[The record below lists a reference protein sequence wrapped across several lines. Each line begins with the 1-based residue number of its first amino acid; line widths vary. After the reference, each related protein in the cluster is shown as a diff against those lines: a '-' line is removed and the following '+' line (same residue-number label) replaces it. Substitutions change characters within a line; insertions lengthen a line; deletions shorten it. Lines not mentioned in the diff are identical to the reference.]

1 MSETTATNS
10 AETAASLAPIVDG
23 SPPTAHK
30 SRLYWAFD
38 DAKTVAWRNLLKYVR
53 VPQLIVFSTIQ
64 PIMFVLLFRYVFG
77 GAINTGP
84 IPYVD
89 YLMPGIFVQTVLFGA
104 TSTGIGLAEDANT
117 GLLERFRSLP
127 MARSAVLTGRTLAD
141 VVRNFL
147 VVILMVVVG
156 YLVGFR
162 FHGTIAES
170 TLAILL
176 VVLFGYAFSWVA
188 ALIGLRAST
197 PEAAQAATFPVL
209 FPLVFASSAF
219 VPTATMPT
227 WLQAFA
233 NNQPVSIVINAS
245 RQLVLGGY
253 IEDNRLYV
261 GVNWFDVGLAVL
273 WMIGITAVFAPL
285 AVRAYR
291 KKVS

>member
-1 MSETTATNS
+1 MSETTATNNLTRDVLS
-10 AETAASLAPIVDG
+10 PIVDG
-23 SPPTAHK
+23 PPRTAHK
-30 SRLYWAFD
+30 SKLYWAFD
-38 DAKTVAWRNLLKYVR
+38 DAKTVGWRNLLKYVR
-53 VPQLIVFSTIQ
+53 VPQLVVFSTIQ

-89 YLMPGIFVQTVLFGA
+89 YLMPGIFVQTVLFGSV
-104 TSTGIGLAEDANT
+104 STGIGLAEDANT

-141 VVRNFL
+141 LARNIL
-147 VVILMVVVG
+147 VVILMIVVG

-162 FHGTIAES
+162 FHGNLFES
-170 TLAILL
+170 LLSIVL
-176 VVLFGYAFSWVA
+176 VVLFGYSFSWVA
-188 ALIGLRAST
+188 AIVGLRAST
-197 PEAAQAATFPVL
+197 PEAAQAAIFPII

-219 VPTATMPT
+219 VPTSTMPP
-227 WLQAFA
+227 WLEWFA
-233 NNQPVSIVINAS
+233 NHQPVSVVINAS

-253 IEDNRLYV
+253 IQDNQYV
-261 GVNWFDVGLAVL
+261 KGVNWSDVGLALAWTV
-273 WMIGITAVFAPL
+273 GITAVFAPL

>member
-1 MSETTATNS
+1 MSELTATDNV
-10 AETAASLAPIVDG
+10 ASDALSPVLDG
-23 SPPTAHK
+23 ALQSPHK
-30 SRLYWAFD
+30 SRLYWAIA
-38 DAKTVAWRNLLKYVR
+38 DARTIGWRNLLKYAR

-77 GAINTGP
+77 GAIDTGP

-104 TSTGIGLAEDANT
+104 VSTGIGLAEDANT

-141 VVRNFL
+141 LVRNFL
-147 VVILMVVVG
+147 VVILMIVVG

-162 FHGTIAES
+162 FHGNPVES
-170 TLAILL
+170 LLSVIL

-188 ALIGLRAST
+188 AIVGLRAST
-197 PEAAQAATFPVL
+197 PEAAQAAIFPII

-219 VPTATMPT
+219 VPTSTMPE
-227 WLQAFA
+227 WLEWFA
-233 NNQPVSIVINAS
+233 NHQPVSVVINAC

-253 IEDNRLYV
+253 IQDNQYV
-261 GVNWFDVGLAVL
+261 KGVNWSDVGLALV
-273 WMIGITAVFAPL
+273 WTVGITAVFGPL